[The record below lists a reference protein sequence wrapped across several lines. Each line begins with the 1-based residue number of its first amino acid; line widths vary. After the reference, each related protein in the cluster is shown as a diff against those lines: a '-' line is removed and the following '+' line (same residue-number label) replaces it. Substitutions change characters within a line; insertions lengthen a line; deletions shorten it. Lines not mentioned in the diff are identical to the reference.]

1 MTREDLITLI
11 HVLEGIIRIEKG
23 YMMVSENAFEGEA
36 GKVYAV
42 WDLIRKYSAG
52 KFQPS
57 EDIDEDSARYAV
69 FEEILY
75 SEELSAEEKYDRLI
89 G

>member
-11 HVLEGIIRIEKG
+11 NVLEGIIRIEKG
-23 YMMVSENAFEGEA
+23 YMMVSENTFEGEA

-42 WDLIRKYSAG
+42 WDLIRKYSAD

-57 EDIDEDSARYAV
+57 EDIDEDSARYAA

-75 SEELSAEEKYDRLI
+75 SEELSAEEKYNRLI

>member
-1 MTREDLITLI
+1 MTKEDFITLI
-11 HVLEGIIRIEKG
+11 NVLEGIILIEKG
-23 YMMVSENAFEGEA
+23 YMIISENTFEGEA

-42 WDLIRKYSAG
+42 WDLIRKYSAD

-57 EDIDEDSARYAV
+57 DDIDEDTARYRA

-75 SEELSAEEKYDRLI
+75 SDELTAEEKYERLVA
-89 G
+89 